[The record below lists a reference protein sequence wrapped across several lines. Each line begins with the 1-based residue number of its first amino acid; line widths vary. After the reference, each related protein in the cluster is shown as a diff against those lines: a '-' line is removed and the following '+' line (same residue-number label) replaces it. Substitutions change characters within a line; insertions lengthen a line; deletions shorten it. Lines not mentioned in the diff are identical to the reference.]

1 MGLPSNR
8 EVGFVG
14 ITVQDSG
21 RLIFNSHYGE
31 ADDTWVV
38 TVSITIFFFTRYSYP
53 FYRST
58 IYVVMVKLY

>member
-38 TVSITIFFFTRYSYP
+38 TVSITISFSLDSRIHS
-53 FYRST
+53 SE
-58 IYVVMVKLY
+58 VLYML